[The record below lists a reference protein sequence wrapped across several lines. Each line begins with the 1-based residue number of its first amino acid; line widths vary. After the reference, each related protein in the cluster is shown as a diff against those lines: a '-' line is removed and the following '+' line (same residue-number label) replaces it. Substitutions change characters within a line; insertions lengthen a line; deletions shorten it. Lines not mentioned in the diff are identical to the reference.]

1 MRLLICY
8 AHFGPYHLARARA
21 LLKRRGI
28 DPVFVELSQTQ
39 KSHPWL
45 GEKEERGI
53 PVFSLCTGAFE
64 QIDQREAAF
73 RMREFLDQVTPDV
86 IATAGYGLPVLQRA
100 TWWARQRRKGSVLL
114 FETTRH
120 DKRRNPLMEG
130 LKRWM
135 IPRLFN
141 TGFVGGLRHR
151 EYLIEL
157 GIPSD
162 RIWGPHSVVDND
174 FFSIGAQRT
183 RAQEEIW
190 RKRLGLPLRYFLFT
204 GRLAPEKNV
213 FGLLRAYR
221 AYRDQGGDRSLVLL
235 GDGPLRAEFERYVQ
249 EHRIPEVIHRGF
261 VPTAELPPYYA
272 LSDCF
277 VLPSTIEPWGLVVN
291 EAMASGLPVIVS
303 DTCGCAP
310 ELVQAGNGFLFSPG
324 ESDRLAA
331 LLAKIGA
338 MTDKERRG
346 LGKESERI
354 IRHLSPDQWAEG
366 LVSAAQA
373 AQEARGE

>member
-8 AHFGPYHLARARA
+8 AHFGPYHMARARA
-21 LLKRRGI
+21 LLKRH
-28 DPVFVELSQTQ
+28 DVEPVFLELSQSQ

-45 GEKEERGI
+45 GEKDERDI
-53 PVFSLCTGAFE
+53 PVFSLCTGALE
-64 QIDQREAAF
+64 QIDQREATF
-73 RMREFLDQVTPDV
+73 RMREFLNRVTPDV
-86 IATAGYGLPVLQRA
+86 VAMAGYGLPVLQA
-100 TWWARQRRKGSVLL
+100 AAWWARQRRKGSMLL
-114 FETTRH
+114 FETCRH
-120 DKRRNPLMEG
+120 DKRRNPLLEG

-135 IPRLFN
+135 IPRLYN
-141 TGFVGGLRHR
+141 AGFVGGLRHR
-151 EYLIEL
+151 AYLIEL

-162 RIWGPHSVVDND
+162 RIRESSAVVDND
-174 FFSIGAQRT
+174 FFSAGAQKT

-190 RKRLGLPLRYFLFT
+190 RKRLGLPSRYFLFT
-204 GRLAPEKNV
+204 GRLASEKNV

-221 AYRDQGGDRSLVLL
+221 AYRDRGGDRSLVLL
-235 GDGPLRAEFERYVQ
+235 GDGPLRAEFERYVKEQ
-249 EHRIPEVIHRGF
+249 RIPEVIHRGF
-261 VPTAELPPYYA
+261 VPTSELPPYYA

-303 DTCGCAP
+303 DICGCAP

-324 ESDRLAA
+324 ESERLAA

-338 MTDKERRG
+338 MTDEQRRG

-354 IRHLSPDQWAEG
+354 IRHFSLDQWAEG

-373 AQEARGE
+373 AREARGA